1 MVVDVWRHFY
11 LHREPLLLFCVEVC
25 LAFSFGSFFFECF
38 SGLRGRSNTHRAVPE
53 RLRER
58 EREWETPPKGREKK
72 ASAFALVESAV
83 SGEQHVDAVHSR
95 AHALSPISNRVE
107 TSSTIVC
114 LKKTLRNFGEIF
126 FLSSWSLCGM
136 ADYAIW
142 KKENNNQRSF
152 GCRDLNASERTRREL
167 PSAGFDLSL
176 GKKTKKRI
184 KELTMVNVRCQA
196 CQVKYRLLAAK
207 RLNLLGLALE
217 ARPQKPTPRF
227 PYRPPIQRRPRS
239 YIIQPASLVYLKNTH
254 KSQLSIFLLFV

>member
-1 MVVDVWRHFY
+1 
-11 LHREPLLLFCVEVC
+11 
-25 LAFSFGSFFFECF
+25 
-38 SGLRGRSNTHRAVPE
+38 
-53 RLRER
+53 
-58 EREWETPPKGREKK
+58 
-72 ASAFALVESAV
+72 
-83 SGEQHVDAVHSR
+83 
-95 AHALSPISNRVE
+95 
-107 TSSTIVC
+107 
-114 LKKTLRNFGEIF
+114 
-126 FLSSWSLCGM
+126 
-136 ADYAIW
+136 
-142 KKENNNQRSF
+142 
-152 GCRDLNASERTRREL
+152 LNASKRTRREL

-254 KSQLSIFLLFV
+254 KFQLSIFSTICLTILLTKKHTHTVDKRSFLFLRTREPCVCVCALYQPTITNTKKKKNFRAGPQAKKKNKEN